1 VSVPRYDFNWQ
12 TTYVLE
18 TPKVLPKG
26 TRLES
31 IGWYDNTPGNPANP
45 DPNALVVY
53 GEQTWNEMM
62 GGVIDLAVDPALE
75 SPVIFTRV
83 PRDATSQVSQV
94 EQK

>member
-1 VSVPRYDFNWQ
+1 M
-12 TTYVLE
+12 
-18 TPKVLPKG
+18 LPKG

-31 IGWYDNTPGNPANP
+31 IGRYDNSPDNPANP

-62 GGVIDLAVDPALE
+62 GGVMDLAVDPALE

-83 PRDATSQVSQV
+83 PREATTEVSQA
-94 EQK
+94 K